1 MTLLSIAIPSYNAQE
16 YLRYCVESLVVGGE
30 LVEILIVNDG
40 SKDNTQEIA
49 EQLEAKYSNVRAIY
63 QENKGHG
70 GAVNTGIAEAKGKYF
85 KVVDSDDWVDT
96 RAFSKILETLTCL
109 ESEGT
114 SVDAFISNFVYEKE
128 GQSRK
133 KTMSYEDTLP
143 ANVVFGWDQ
152 VGRFAKGQYILMHS
166 LIYRTELLRE
176 IGLSL
181 PEHTFYVD
189 NIFVFE
195 PLKYVETMY
204 YLPVDF
210 YRYLIGREDQSVNET
225 VMIGRIDQQLK
236 VNKIMIDTFDY
247 DAIENEN
254 RRQYLLNHVEITT
267 IISNV
272 LLNRGGKAEHL
283 VKKKELWTYLKAHN
297 PSLYKKVRRGLLGQV
312 TNLYGYPGR
321 KISNAAYRIAQSI
334 YGFN

>member
-16 YLRYCVESLVVGGE
+16 YLHYCVESLVVGGD

-40 SKDNTQEIA
+40 SSDRTQEIA
-49 EQLEAKYSNVRAIY
+49 EQLAAKYANVRAIY

-70 GAVNTGIAEAKGKYF
+70 GAVNTGMREATGRYF

-96 RAFSKILETLTCL
+96 RAYLKILETLTSL
-109 ESEGT
+109 ENKGQ

-133 KTMSYEDTLP
+133 KSMNYQNVLP
-143 ANVVFGWDQ
+143 TERIFTWDD
-152 VGRFAKGQYILMHS
+152 VAAFSKGQYMMMHS
-166 LIYRTELLRE
+166 LIYRTDLLRE
-176 IGLSL
+176 VGLVL

-189 NIFVFE
+189 NIFVFT
-195 PLKYVETMY
+195 PLQAVKTMY

-210 YRYLIGREDQSVNET
+210 YRYFIGRHDQSVNES
-225 VMIGRIDQQLK
+225 VMIKRIDQQLK
-236 VNKIMIDTFDY
+236 VNRILVDSLDL
-247 DAIENEN
+247 DAIDQPDL
-254 RRQYLLNHVEITT
+254 RSYLLNHVEITT
-267 IISNV
+267 IISCA
-272 LLNRGGKAEHL
+272 LLNRGGTAEHMM
-283 VKKKELWTYLKAHN
+283 KKQELWKYIQDNN
-297 PSLYKKVRRGLLGQV
+297 PALFKIVRSGLLGQL

-321 KISNAAYRIAQSI
+321 KISNAVYKIAKSI